1 MIITPTQSISKTS
14 TTTLGSGTLGGGEVI
29 DEVCSFTEFV
39 SVDEFSS
46 VFFTCEV
53 ADSCFCSIFIL

>member
-1 MIITPTQSISKTS
+1 MIITPTQSISKAS
-14 TTTLGSGTLGGGEVI
+14 TTTLGSGTLGGEVI

-53 ADSCFCSIFIL
+53 ADSVFCSILIL